1 MNLDKIFEMLGIDK
15 LDESKQSEV
24 KEKLQSII
32 EVKVEEATKEKLA
45 EEQEKLV
52 EDFEKKFEEYKE
64 DITSKFSNFVDS
76 VLDEEL
82 NIPEKVME
90 YARKGELYE
99 DVIEQLKVRLA
110 IDEGLLDEEVKGL
123 LKEAREEIKSLRDDV
138 NSLTESKFELEDDA
152 KKMAAALYLQE
163 KCEGLPESRKK
174 KVISLLEDITDK
186 DKIDEKFDI
195 VLETVKMDEEDD
207 GDDMNEC
214 VCPECGKTAT
224 VEGACPMSKCPDCEV
239 ALEEAKKEESNSRIE
254 GNDND
259 EEDLNEDNTSPFK
272 QAMKLWVNTAKS
284 GKV

>member
-1 MNLDKIFEMLGIDK
+1 MDLKKILEMLGIDK

-138 NSLTESKFELEDDA
+138 NTLTESKFELEDDA

-186 DKIDEKFDI
+186 DKIDKKFDI
-195 VLETVKMDEEDD
+195 VVETVKVDEEEDD
-207 GDDMNEC
+207 DNMNEC
-214 VCPECGKTAT
+214 VCPECGKTHSIK
-224 VEGACPMSKCPDCEV
+224 GSCSMSKCPDCEV
-239 ALEEAKKEESNSRIE
+239 TLEERKDESNSRIE
-254 GNDND
+254 GEAEELD
-259 EEDLNEDNTSPFK
+259 EDDSPF
-272 QAMKLWVNTAKS
+272 NTAKKNWVKMLRE
-284 GKV
+284 GKI

>member
-110 IDEGLLDEEVKGL
+110 IDEGLLDDEVKGL

-138 NSLTESKFELEDDA
+138 NTLTESKFELEDDA
-152 KKMAAALYLQE
+152 KKMAAALYLNE
-163 KCEGLPESRKK
+163 KCEGLPEARKK
-174 KVISLLEDITDK
+174 RVISLLEDITDK
-186 DKIDEKFDI
+186 EKIDEKFEI
-195 VLETVKMDEEDD
+195 VLETVKMDEQEEDD
-207 GDDMNEC
+207 DDDMNEC
-214 VCPECGKTAT
+214 VCPECGKMMS
-224 VEGACPMSKCPDCEV
+224 VKGACPMSKCPECEV
-239 ALEEAKKEESNSRIE
+239 ALEEKKDESNSRIE
-254 GNDND
+254 GNEDD
-259 EEDLNEDNTSPFK
+259 DLNEDDDSPFN
-272 QAMKLWVNTAKS
+272 QMKKHWVKMLKENKI
-284 GKV
+284 